1 MLLFCAAKQLT
12 PLKRFTIIAF
22 THKTLELEEVG
33 KLHLD
38 DGIRAKRLQ
47 SVKQALNLDELM
59 YVSTCNRVEF
69 FVVGSQSVSIE
80 FITSFFGEFAPNW
93 SSELATK
100 MANAAE
106 IFSGR
111 NGIEHAFRV
120 ASSLDSMVV
129 GEREIITQVRNAY
142 ESSNKIGIT
151 GDFIRLAVKHTVET
165 AKQVYTDT
173 DIAKAPVSIVSLA
186 YRQLLSLNVGL
197 DARILVIGA
206 GKTNSSMTKFLHK
219 HGYSDFTVFNRTSAN
234 AALMASKLSGNS
246 YSLVDLPKFNKG
258 FDVIITC
265 TASDNNIITPEIYKS
280 LLVDE
285 TSKKVVI
292 DLAIPND
299 FDESIINDYPV
310 NLIQVSSLKEL
321 AQQNIKTREKELVR
335 CNKIIEDRIVEFTL
349 ALRKRKLEV
358 AMSEVPKTVKEIHQT
373 ALTEVFAKDI
383 AGLDDSS
390 KEVLD
395 KVLAYVE
402 KKYISVPMKM
412 AREILIEDE

>member
-1 MLLFCAAKQLT
+1 MLLFCVAKQLT

-22 THKTLELEEVG
+22 THKTLELEDVG

-186 YRQLLSLNVGL
+186 YRQLLGLNVGL

-349 ALRKRKLEV
+349 AQRKRKLEV

>member
-186 YRQLLSLNVGL
+186 YRQLLGLNVGL

-349 ALRKRKLEV
+349 AQRKRKLEV

>member
-1 MLLFCAAKQLT
+1 M
-12 PLKRFTIIAF
+12 
-22 THKTLELEEVG
+22 
-33 KLHLD
+33 HLD

-151 GDFIRLAVKHTVET
+151 GDFICLAVKHTVET

-349 ALRKRKLEV
+349 AQRKRKLEV

>member
-106 IFSGR
+106 IFSGK

-349 ALRKRKLEV
+349 AQRKRKLEV